1 MSRYAERR
9 TSALRSIRRA
19 GCGAGDSRR
28 GFPDFAAVA
37 GRSRELIEAAHARTL
52 GAEELAG
59 GTFTISSLG
68 AFGIDAFTPI
78 LNYPEVAVLG
88 VGTIRKEAV
97 VAE

>member
-1 MSRYAERR
+1 MSRYAE
-9 TSALRSIRRA
+9 SAHRHCGRYAGRVVAPVIRDV
-19 GCGAGDSRR
+19 GSLTL
-28 GFPDFAAVA
+28 AAVA

-88 VGTIRKEAV
+88 VGRFAKRRLC
-97 VAE
+97 